1 MINSGNIN
9 YNDNDFK
16 YVIQDISSTQIG
28 SRYTYEEIL
37 MNDRVPYKFQ
47 SILNIYILR
56 EMKNEMEFPEK
67 MEIGQHVL
75 NLKPGSLIYDTYRRL
90 KLKIRF
96 CVPNGKG
103 EFKVKQLSFQD
114 FIIFTDK
121 NGTDDVYIQ
130 DITISNLALMTFTV

>member
-1 MINSGNIN
+1 MINSDNIN